1 MRLFFKR
8 FFAAFKKTTFL
19 KQQKSIEIPLTKQ
32 VLQGYK
38 IVHLSDLHIDKKS
51 NIQELLSLVDEIN
64 ALDCHIVVI
73 TGDILG
79 TKIKYIREKLAVFKN
94 LKHKTYYVSGNHDLV
109 HGRIALQQSMQAC
122 GIICLDNR
130 YEILTFKNQKFVLAG
145 LGDRY
150 SSFFRIK
157 REASTLVET
166 LGTLPYPIIFLAHQP
181 KDYIYAYK
189 AKSKL
194 FLCGHTHAGQIY
206 PFTYLVKLT
215 QPFVSGFYNYKDM
228 AIYVNNGLG
237 TWGIDI
243 RFHADAEFTLMKL
256 TYTQP
261 LEHFE

>member
-19 KQQKSIEIPLTKQ
+19 KQQKSIEISIDTQLF
-32 VLQGYK
+32 QGYK
-38 IVHLSDLHIDKKS
+38 ILHLSDLHIDKKS
-51 NIQELLSLVDEIN
+51 SIKELYSLVDEIN

-79 TKIKYIREKLAVFKN
+79 TKIKYIKEKLAVFKN
-94 LKHKTYYVSGNHDLV
+94 LRHKTYYVSGNHDLV
-109 HGRIALQQSMQAC
+109 HGYMALRQMMQAC
-122 GIICLDNR
+122 DIICLDNT
-130 YEILTFKNQKFVLAG
+130 YEILTFKDQKFVLAG

-150 SSFFRIK
+150 SAFFRIK
-157 REASTLVET
+157 REVNALVKTLNA
-166 LGTLPYPIIFLAHQP
+166 LSYPVLFLAHQP

-206 PFTYLVKLT
+206 PFTYLVKLV
-215 QPFVSGFYNYKDM
+215 QPYVSGFYNYKNM

-243 RFHADAEFTLMKL
+243 RFHTDAELTLINL
-256 TYTQP
+256 SSTIN
-261 LEHFE
+261 